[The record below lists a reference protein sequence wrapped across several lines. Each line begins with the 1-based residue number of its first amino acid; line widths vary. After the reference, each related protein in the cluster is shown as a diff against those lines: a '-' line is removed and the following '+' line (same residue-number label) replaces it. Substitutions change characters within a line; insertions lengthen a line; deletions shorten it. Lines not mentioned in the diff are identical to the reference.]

1 MSEEQ
6 SASAV
11 EQGVNRFF
19 TTFEQAQQ
27 TIAIGNVYGQ
37 PIMAGE
43 MMVVPIASVAQAFGM
58 GGGIGSGDKSESNV
72 TQEGV
77 GGGGAGIVRARPIA
91 VAEIDAEGVRVHAVV
106 DENRALGVS
115 LAFAAWAVFWT
126 ARTLIKIFTS
136 AAN

>member
-27 TIAIGNVYGQ
+27 TISIDNVYGQ
-37 PIMAGE
+37 PIAAGE

-58 GGGIGSGDKSESNV
+58 GGGIGSGSKDESNPS
-72 TQEGV
+72 QEGV

-106 DENRALGVS
+106 DENRALAVS

-126 ARTLIKIFTS
+126 ARTLIKIFKPT
-136 AAN
+136 AN